1 MNEVPETFDSL
12 PEDLEPTYGA
22 DEYQIPNTE
31 KRKLA
36 GYLYVGTGL
45 IFILLSLLFD
55 DSPLVNKGFLISGI
69 SIVLFGLYNFYAS
82 IRCMIDEREAL
93 EIASESIGFQIGPA
107 SAQLMWR
114 GFRSR
119 PVWRLLMYSSE
130 EIPLTRAVIL
140 IDGSSGKVLEQIVED
155 NPEEWDS
162 TF

>member
-12 PEDLEPTYGA
+12 PEDLEHSYGS

-36 GYLYVGTGL
+36 GYLYVTTGL
-45 IFILLSLLFD
+45 VFALLGLMFN

-69 SIVLFGLYNFYAS
+69 FIVLFGLYNFYAS
-82 IRCMIDEREAL
+82 IRCTIDEREAL
-93 EIASESIGFQIGPA
+93 GIASGSVGFQIGPA

-119 PVWRLLMYSSE
+119 PVWRLLTYSSE
-130 EIPLTRAVIL
+130 EIPLTRSVIL
-140 IDGSSGKVLEQIVED
+140 IDASTGKVLEQIVED
-155 NPEEWDS
+155 NPEEWDN